1 MGVIFDVPNAD
12 REIAEL
18 EQRSQQPD
26 FWNNPDAAQET
37 MRRIA
42 SLKSKLEPYRRLTKT
57 HDDIVELRQM
67 IVESPDAAMATELV
81 SMSSQLLRDLDALEL
96 ATLLSGPHDDKNA
109 IIEIGAGA
117 GGTEACDWAEM
128 LFRMYTRYA
137 ERNGYKVEVLS
148 ETPGE
153 VAGIRNIS
161 FMVSGPLAYG
171 YLKGEQGV
179 HRLVRI
185 SPYDASNRRHTSF
198 AAVTVLPEVKET
210 EIDIKPEDLR
220 IETYRASGA
229 GGQHVNK
236 TESAVRIAHIPT
248 GIVVTCQSERSQ
260 HKNRATALSILAA
273 RLMELERD
281 KTEDHLRL
289 LRGETPSAEWG
300 WQIRS
305 YVLQPYTMVKDTRTS
320 VETGNVQA
328 VLDGELEEFI
338 TAYLRSGLNS

>member
-1 MGVIFDVPNAD
+1 
-12 REIAEL
+12 
-18 EQRSQQPD
+18 
-26 FWNNPDAAQET
+26 
-37 MRRIA
+37 MRRLA
-42 SLKSKLEPYRRLTKT
+42 SLRSKLEPYRRLLKT
-57 HDDIVELRQM
+57 HSDIVELREM
-67 IVESPDAAMATELV
+67 IAESHDESMEAELAK
-81 SMSSQLLRDLDALEL
+81 MSSQFLCELDALEI
-96 ATLLSGPHDDKNA
+96 ATLLNGPHDDKNA

-137 ERNGYKVEVLS
+137 ERHGYKVEVLTQ
-148 ETPGE
+148 TPGE
-153 VAGIRNIS
+153 VAGIRSIS

-185 SPYDASNRRHTSF
+185 SPFDASNRRHTSF
-198 AAVTVLPEVKET
+198 AAVTVLPEVKEA
-210 EIDIKPEDLR
+210 EIDLRPEDLR
-220 IETYRASGA
+220 VETFRASGA

-236 TESAVRIAHIPT
+236 TESAVRIVHLPT

-260 HKNRATALSILAA
+260 HKNRATAMAILAA

-281 KTEDHLRL
+281 KTEEHLRM

-300 WQIRS
+300 RQIRS
-305 YVLQPYTMVKDTRTS
+305 YVLQPYTMVKDTRTG
-320 VETGNVQA
+320 VETANVQA
-328 VLDGELEEFI
+328 VLDGELDEFI